1 MEDLQDTRPNPKP
14 GDTRPMTA
22 LRKPGPARWVAY
34 AMAASLILTALA
46 GVILLA
52 VMALRRD
59 PPQPVTVTLI
69 VDGLRR
75 ETQTV
80 ARDVRTLLDDEGIR
94 ITGSMAVA
102 PLPDSPIEPG
112 MTVIVDDQ
120 RPVTLTI
127 DGATSVFRTVIEN
140 PRDILTAAGV
150 QTDDDDEI
158 LVNGARIES
167 ALLADYPL
175 PANRIS
181 VRHALT
187 LALTDGSSPP
197 QEIVTTAGTVGDA
210 LADAGITLY
219 LGDAVSP
226 PAETPLTTSG
236 IEVSIDRALP
246 ASVTVDGV
254 RTETRTQAETVGA
267 LLAEAGVQLNGFDY
281 AIPPENARLVP
292 EMQVRV
298 VRVTETVET
307 ETIEIPYE
315 TLYLAN
321 ADMDLD
327 STAVTTA
334 GVAGRDERRIRVRYE
349 DGVEVQRFDDGV
361 VRVAEPVNEVVSYGT
376 KIVYQTID
384 TPDGPREYWRKLR
397 MYATSYHPAALGGD
411 DVTATG
417 ARLTKGIVA
426 INPRVVPYGTIVYV
440 DGYGEGRA
448 ADTGGPRSTPY
459 WIDLGYDDDNY
470 RRWSGWVEV
479 YLLAPPPANIPY
491 NLP

>member
-1 MEDLQDTRPNPKP
+1 MDDLNDTRPNPKT
-14 GDTRPMTA
+14 GDTRPMSA
-22 LRKPGPARWVAY
+22 VRRPGPARWVAY
-34 AMAASLILTALA
+34 AMAFNLMMTAVLGVALA
-46 GVILLA
+46 GA
-52 VMALRRD
+52 MALRRE
-59 PPQPVTVTLI
+59 PEKPVAVTLI
-69 VDGLRR
+69 VDGLPR
-75 ETQTV
+75 ETMTT
-80 ARDVRTLLDDEGIR
+80 ARNVRALLQDEDIE
-94 ITGSMAVA
+94 ITGNMAVA
-102 PLPDSPIEPG
+102 PLPDSPVEPG

-150 QTDDDDEI
+150 ETDDDDEI

-167 ALLADYPL
+167 ALLSDYPL

-187 LALTDGSSPP
+187 LALSDDGAP
-197 QEIVTTAGTVGDA
+197 QAEVVTTAGTVGDA
-210 LADAGITLY
+210 LAEAGVTLY
-219 LGDAVSP
+219 LGDVVTP
-226 PAETPLTTSG
+226 PVETRLTTSG
-236 IEVSIDRALP
+236 LEVRIDRALP

-254 RTETRTQAETVGA
+254 TTETRTQAETVGA
-267 LLAEAGVQLNGFDY
+267 LLAESGVQLNGLDY
-281 AIPPENARLVP
+281 AVPPENARLAP
-292 EMQVRV
+292 GMKVRV
-298 VRVTETVET
+298 VRVVESVET

-315 TLYLAN
+315 TLYLAD
-321 ADMDLD
+321 AGMDLD
-327 STAVTTA
+327 TTAVTTA
-334 GVAGRDERRIRVRYE
+334 GVVGRDERRIRVRYE

-361 VRVAEPVNEVVSYGT
+361 VRAAEPVNEVVSYGT
-376 KIVYQTID
+376 KIVYQTVN

-397 MYATSYHPAALGGD
+397 MYATSYHPEALGGD

-426 INPRVVPYGTIVYV
+426 INPRIVPYGTTVYV

-470 RRWSGWVEV
+470 EHWSGWVEV